1 MHYIDYTHVCSSCS
15 GNLNYRC
22 VFIMDLQ
29 PTVGRM
35 GTLGS
40 NSSTSKYTVVP
51 HITISEGTPLN
62 GAGGGHPVYPTN
74 LYSQHSFMPLVKYI
88 TMPYR
93 VQFVGLYK

>member
-1 MHYIDYTHVCSSCS
+1 MHYIDCIHVCSSNNISS

-40 NSSTSKYTVVP
+40 NSSASKYTVVP
-51 HITISEGTPLN
+51 HITITEGTPLD
-62 GAGGGHPVYPTN
+62 GAGGGGAHPCIPN
-74 LYSQHSFMPLVKYI
+74 
-88 TMPYR
+88 
-93 VQFVGLYK
+93 